1 MSDFL
6 SRDSLGTKSCP
17 YRSASKKH
25 CFATI
30 KTNQKTMVANIIT
43 VDDLQAFKHEFME
56 ELVNVLEQR
65 QTTPARKWLK
75 SHEVRRL
82 LGVSPNTLQS
92 LREKGTLPY
101 TKIGGVIYHDFE
113 DIKKMLEEH
122 KTKPRVRGE
131 ALPGE
136 KPLANRQRL

>member
-1 MSDFL
+1 
-6 SRDSLGTKSCP
+6 
-17 YRSASKKH
+17 
-25 CFATI
+25 
-30 KTNQKTMVANIIT
+30 MVANIIT
-43 VDDLQAFKHEFME
+43 VDDLQAFKQDFLE

-75 SHEVRRL
+75 SHEVRKL

-101 TKIGGVIYHDFE
+101 TKIGGVIYYDFD
-113 DIKKMLEEH
+113 DIKKMLEDN
-122 KTKPRVRGE
+122 KRKPYVRGQ

-136 KPLANRQRL
+136 KPISSQRL